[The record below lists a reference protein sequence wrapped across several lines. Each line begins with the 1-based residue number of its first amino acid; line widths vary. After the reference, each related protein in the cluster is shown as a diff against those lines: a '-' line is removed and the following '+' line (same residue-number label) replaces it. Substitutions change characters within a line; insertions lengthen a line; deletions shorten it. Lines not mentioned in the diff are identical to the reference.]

1 MVEDT
6 GKALY
11 LGAYKQVN
19 TPQPVAVDE
28 DAEGEPVA
36 VGSPRRREIAA
47 IEDRWRIDDEWW
59 RSQPVSRIYFKARLA
74 SEQKLLLYKDL
85 ITGCWYR
92 QF

>member
-11 LGAYKQVN
+11 PGAYKQVN

-28 DAEGEPVA
+28 NNKGEPVS
-36 VGSPRRREIAA
+36 VGSPCKREVAA

-59 RSQPVSRIYFKARLA
+59 RIQPISRLYLKTRLA
-74 SEQKLLLYKDL
+74 SGQKLLLYKDL
-85 ITGCWYR
+85 IAGSWYR
-92 QF
+92 QS